1 MTKSVNGDLRIF
13 SGNSNIALAQKIC
26 NHLNMEMGKL
36 RVERFADGEIDVQI
50 LESVRA
56 HDCYIIQPTCPP
68 VNENLME
75 LLIMIDAFK
84 RASAGKITAVLPYF
98 GYARADR
105 KASPRVPITAKLA
118 SNLITTAGADRI
130 MTVDLHAGQIQGF
143 FDIPVDHLRARKVFL
158 DYFKD
163 FDKKDIEEVKRQYS
177 AEGKPLKI
185 IKLEELDKKDIV
197 VISPDVGGVERA
209 RKFAARMDAGLVI
222 IDKRRPKPNEAVVY
236 NVIGDVKDKVAII
249 FDDIVDTAGTL
260 TTVAQK
266 IKERGAREIYAVCTH
281 GLLSRNAME
290 KINKSDIKK
299 LIISDSLPIRDLGP
313 KVDVLSVSY
322 LLADAIKRNHD
333 GRSISDMFN

>member
-13 SGNSNIALAQKIC
+13 SGNANLPLAQKIC
-26 NHLNMEMGKL
+26 EHLNMELGKL
-36 RVERFADGEIDVQI
+36 HVERFADGEIDVQI

-84 RASAGKITAVLPYF
+84 RASAGKITAVIPYF

-105 KASPRVPITAKLA
+105 KSSPRVPITAKLA
-118 SNLITTAGADRI
+118 SNLITQAGADRI
-130 MTVDLHAGQIQGF
+130 MAIDLHAGQIQGF

-158 DYFKD
+158 DYFQG
-163 FDKKDIEEVKRQYS
+163 FKR
-177 AEGKPLKI
+177 
-185 IKLEELDKKDIV
+185 EELV

-209 RKFAARMDAGLVI
+209 RKFAAKLDVGLVI

-236 NVIGDVKDKVAII
+236 NVIGDVKDKVCII

-260 TTVAQK
+260 TTVANK
-266 IKERGAREIYAVCTH
+266 IKEQGAREVYAACAH
-281 GLLSRNAME
+281 GLLSRNAIE
-290 KINKSDIKK
+290 RINNSEIKK
-299 LIISDSLPIRDLGP
+299 LIITDSLPVRGLGP
-313 KVDVLSVSY
+313 KVETLSVAHI
-322 LLADAIKRNHD
+322 LADAIQRNHD
-333 GRSISDMFN
+333 GQSISGMFN

>member
-13 SGNSNIALAQKIC
+13 SGNANLALAQKIAE
-26 NHLNMEMGKL
+26 HLNMELGKL
-36 RVERFADGEIDVQI
+36 HVERFADGEVDVQI

-84 RASAGKITAVLPYF
+84 RASAGKITAVIPYF

-105 KASPRVPITAKLA
+105 KSSPRVPITAKLA
-118 SNLITTAGADRI
+118 CNLITQAGADRVMAI
-130 MTVDLHAGQIQGF
+130 DLHAGQIQGF

-158 DYFKD
+158 DYFQD
-163 FDKKDIEEVKRQYS
+163 FKR
-177 AEGKPLKI
+177 EDL
-185 IKLEELDKKDIV
+185 V

-209 RKFAARMDAGLVI
+209 RKFAAKLDVGLVI

-236 NVIGDVKDKVAII
+236 NVIGDVKDKVCII

-260 TTVAQK
+260 TTVANK
-266 IKERGAREIYAVCTH
+266 IKEQGAREIYAVCAH
-281 GLLSRNAME
+281 GLLSRNALE
-290 KINKSDIKK
+290 RINNSEIKK
-299 LIISDSLPIRDLGP
+299 LIITDSLPVRDLGP
-313 KVDVLSVSY
+313 KVETLSVAHI
-322 LLADAIKRNHD
+322 LADAIQRNHD
-333 GRSISDMFN
+333 GQSISGMFN

>member
-1 MTKSVNGDLRIF
+1 MTKTVNGDLRIF
-13 SGNSNIALAQKIC
+13 SGNSNLALAQKIAG
-26 NHLNMEMGKL
+26 HLNMDLGKI

-56 HDCYIIQPTCPP
+56 HDCYIVQSTCPP

-75 LLIMIDAFK
+75 LLMDAFK
-84 RASAGKITAVLPYF
+84 RASAGRITVVIPYF

-105 KASPRVPITAKLA
+105 KAAARVPITAKLA
-118 SNLITTAGADRI
+118 SNLITEAGADRI

-143 FDIPVDHLRARKVFL
+143 FDIPVDHLRARSVFL

-163 FDKKDIEEVKRQYS
+163 FDRKD
-177 AEGKPLKI
+177 L
-185 IKLEELDKKDIV
+185 V

-260 TTVAQK
+260 TTVAAK
-266 IKERGAREIYAVCTH
+266 IKEHGAREIYAACSH
-281 GLLSRNAME
+281 GLLSRNAVD
-290 KINKSDIKK
+290 KINKSSIKK
-299 LIISDSLPIRDLGP
+299 LIITDTLPIRDLGP
-313 KVDVLSVSY
+313 KTEVLSVSY
-322 LLADAIKRNHD
+322 ILADAIKRNHD

>member
-13 SGNSNIALAQKIC
+13 SGNANLPLAQKIC
-26 NHLNMEMGKL
+26 EHLNIELGKL
-36 RVERFADGEIDVQI
+36 HVERFADGEVDVQI

-84 RASAGKITAVLPYF
+84 RASAGKITAVIPYF

-105 KASPRVPITAKLA
+105 KSSPRVPITAKLA
-118 SNLITTAGADRI
+118 SNLITEAGADRI
-130 MTVDLHAGQIQGF
+130 MAIDLHAGQIQGF

-158 DYFKD
+158 DYFQN
-163 FDKKDIEEVKRQYS
+163 FKR
-177 AEGKPLKI
+177 EDL
-185 IKLEELDKKDIV
+185 V

-209 RKFAARMDAGLVI
+209 RKFAAKMDAGLVI

-236 NVIGDVKDKVAII
+236 NVIGDVKDKVCII

-260 TTVAQK
+260 TTVANK
-266 IKERGAREIYAVCTH
+266 IKEQGAREVYAACAH
-281 GLLSRNAME
+281 GLLSRNALE
-290 KINKSDIKK
+290 RIDQSAIKK
-299 LIISDSLPIRDLGP
+299 LIITDSLPVRDLGP
-313 KVDVLSVSY
+313 KVETLSVAHI
-322 LLADAIKRNHD
+322 LADAIQRNHD
-333 GRSISDMFN
+333 GQSISGMFN

>member
-1 MTKSVNGDLRIF
+1 MTKSVTGDLRIF
-13 SGNSNIALAQKIC
+13 SGNANMPLADKIC
-26 NHLNMEMGKL
+26 KHLGIELGKL

-56 HDCYIIQPTCPP
+56 HDCYIVQPTCPP
-68 VNENLME
+68 TNENLME
-75 LLIMIDAFK
+75 LLITIDAFK
-84 RASAGKITAVLPYF
+84 RASAGKITAVMPYF

-105 KASPRVPITAKLA
+105 KASPRVPITAKLV
-118 SNLITTAGADRI
+118 SNLIAKAGADRV
-130 MTVDLHAGQIQGF
+130 MTLDLHAGQIQGF

-158 DYFKD
+158 DYFSG
-163 FDKKDIEEVKRQYS
+163 FDHS
-177 AEGKPLKI
+177 NL
-185 IKLEELDKKDIV
+185 V

-236 NVIGDVKDKVAII
+236 NVIGDVEGKTAII

-266 IKERGAREIYAVCTH
+266 IMERGAKEVYAVCTH

-290 KINKSDIKK
+290 RINNSSIKK
-299 LIISDSLPIRDLGP
+299 LIITDSLPVRDLGP
-313 KVDVLSVSY
+313 KVDTLSVSY
-322 LLADAIKRNHD
+322 LLADAIQRNHN
-333 GRSISDMFN
+333 GQSISDMFN

>member
-13 SGNSNIALAQKIC
+13 SGNANVALTQKIAQ
-26 NHLNMEMGKL
+26 HLNVDLGKM

-68 VNENLME
+68 TNENLME

-84 RASAGKITAVLPYF
+84 RASAGKITAVIPYF

-105 KASPRVPITAKLA
+105 KASARVPITAKLA
-118 SNLITTAGADRI
+118 SNLIATAGADRV
-130 MTVDLHAGQIQGF
+130 MTLDLHAGQIQGF

-158 DYFKD
+158 EYFQNFDRKD
-163 FDKKDIEEVKRQYS
+163 
-177 AEGKPLKI
+177 L
-185 IKLEELDKKDIV
+185 V

-209 RKFAARMDAGLVI
+209 RKFAARLDVGLVI
-222 IDKRRPKPNEAVVY
+222 IDKRRPKANEAVVY
-236 NVIGDVKDKVAII
+236 NVIGDVEGKTAII

-260 TTVAQK
+260 ATVAQK
-266 IKERGAREIYAVCTH
+266 IKERGAKEIYAVCTH
-281 GLLSRNAME
+281 GLLSRNAMDR
-290 KINKSDIKK
+290 INKSDIKK
-299 LIISDSLPIRDLGP
+299 LLISDSLPIRDLGP
-313 KVDVLSVSY
+313 KVEVLSVSY

>member
-13 SGNSNIALAQKIC
+13 SGNANLPLAQKIAE
-26 NHLNMEMGKL
+26 HLNMELGKL
-36 RVERFADGEIDVQI
+36 HVERFADGEVDVQI

-84 RASAGKITAVLPYF
+84 RASAGKITAVIPYF

-105 KASPRVPITAKLA
+105 KSSPRVPITAKLA
-118 SNLITTAGADRI
+118 SNLITEAGADRI
-130 MTVDLHAGQIQGF
+130 MAIDLHAGQIQGF

-158 DYFKD
+158 DYFQN
-163 FDKKDIEEVKRQYS
+163 FKR
-177 AEGKPLKI
+177 EDL
-185 IKLEELDKKDIV
+185 V

-209 RKFAARMDAGLVI
+209 RKFAAKMDAGLVI

-236 NVIGDVKDKVAII
+236 NVIGDVKDKVCII

-260 TTVAQK
+260 TTVANK
-266 IKERGAREIYAVCTH
+266 IKEQGAREVYAACAH
-281 GLLSRNAME
+281 GLLSRNAVE
-290 KINKSDIKK
+290 RINNSDIKK
-299 LIISDSLPIRDLGP
+299 LIITDSLPVRDLGP
-313 KVDVLSVSY
+313 KVETLSVAHI
-322 LLADAIKRNHD
+322 LADAIQRNHD
-333 GRSISDMFN
+333 GQSISGMFN

>member
-1 MTKSVNGDLRIF
+1 
-13 SGNSNIALAQKIC
+13 
-26 NHLNMEMGKL
+26 
-36 RVERFADGEIDVQI
+36 
-50 LESVRA
+50 
-56 HDCYIIQPTCPP
+56 
-68 VNENLME
+68 
-75 LLIMIDAFK
+75 MIDAFK
-84 RASAGKITAVLPYF
+84 RASAGKITAVIPYF

-118 SNLITTAGADRI
+118 SNLITEAGADRI

-158 DYFKD
+158 DYFKN
-163 FDKKDIEEVKRQYS
+163 FNRE
-177 AEGKPLKI
+177 
-185 IKLEELDKKDIV
+185 DIV

-222 IDKRRPKPNEAVVY
+222 IDKRRPKANEAVVY

-290 KINKSDIKK
+290 RINNSDIKK

>member
-1 MTKSVNGDLRIF
+1 MTKIVNGDLRIF
-13 SGNSNIALAQKIC
+13 SGNSNPDLASKIC
-26 NHLNMEMGKL
+26 EHLGMELGKL
-36 RVERFADGEIDVQI
+36 RVEKFADGETDVQV

-56 HDCYIIQPTCPP
+56 HDCYIVQSTCPP

-75 LLIMIDAFK
+75 LLITIDAFK
-84 RASAGKITAVLPYF
+84 RASAGRITAVIPYF

-118 SNLITTAGADRI
+118 SNLITEAGADRI

-158 DYFKD
+158 DYFAG
-163 FDKKDIEEVKRQYS
+163 FKR
-177 AEGKPLKI
+177 EDL
-185 IKLEELDKKDIV
+185 V

-222 IDKRRPKPNEAVVY
+222 IDKRRPKANEAVVY
-236 NVIGDVKDKVAII
+236 NVIGDVEGKTAII

-260 TTVAQK
+260 ATVAQK
-266 IKERGAREIYAVCTH
+266 IKERGAKEIYAACTH
-281 GLLSRNAME
+281 GLLSRNAID
-290 KINKSDIKK
+290 KINKSEIKK
-299 LIISDSLPIRDLGP
+299 LIISDSLPVRDLGP
-313 KVDVLSVSY
+313 KVEVLSVSY

>member
-13 SGNSNIALAQKIC
+13 SGNANLPLAQKIAE
-26 NHLNMEMGKL
+26 HLNMELGKL
-36 RVERFADGEIDVQI
+36 HVQRFADGEVDVQI

-84 RASAGKITAVLPYF
+84 RASAGKITAVIPYF

-105 KASPRVPITAKLA
+105 KSSPRVPITAKLA
-118 SNLITTAGADRI
+118 SNLITEAGADRI
-130 MTVDLHAGQIQGF
+130 MAIDLHAGQIQGF

-158 DYFKD
+158 EYFQD
-163 FDKKDIEEVKRQYS
+163 FKR
-177 AEGKPLKI
+177 EDL
-185 IKLEELDKKDIV
+185 V

-209 RKFAARMDAGLVI
+209 RKFAAKMDAGLVI

-236 NVIGDVKDKVAII
+236 NVIGDVKDKVCII

-260 TTVAQK
+260 TTVANK
-266 IKERGAREIYAVCTH
+266 IKEQGAREIYAVCAH
-281 GLLSRNAME
+281 GLLSRNALE
-290 KINKSDIKK
+290 KVNNSDIKK
-299 LIISDSLPIRDLGP
+299 LIITDSLPVRDLGP
-313 KVDVLSVSY
+313 KVETLSVAHI
-322 LLADAIKRNHD
+322 LADAIQRNHD
-333 GRSISDMFN
+333 GQSISGMFN

>member
-13 SGNSNIALAQKIC
+13 SGNANLPLAQKIAE
-26 NHLNMEMGKL
+26 HLNMELGKL
-36 RVERFADGEIDVQI
+36 HVERFADGEVDVQI

-84 RASAGKITAVLPYF
+84 RASAGKITAVIPYF

-118 SNLITTAGADRI
+118 SNLIAEAGADRVMAI
-130 MTVDLHAGQIQGF
+130 DLHAGQIQGF

-158 DYFKD
+158 DYFQD
-163 FDKKDIEEVKRQYS
+163 FKR
-177 AEGKPLKI
+177 EDL
-185 IKLEELDKKDIV
+185 V

-209 RKFAARMDAGLVI
+209 RKFAAKMDAGLVI

-236 NVIGDVKDKVAII
+236 NVIGDVKDKVCII

-260 TTVAQK
+260 TTVANK
-266 IKERGAREIYAVCTH
+266 IKEQGAREIYAVCAH

-290 KINKSDIKK
+290 RINNSDIKK
-299 LIISDSLPIRDLGP
+299 LIITDSLPVRELGP
-313 KVDVLSVSY
+313 KVETLSVAHI
-322 LLADAIKRNHD
+322 LADAIQRNHD
-333 GRSISDMFN
+333 GQSISGMFN

>member
-13 SGNSNIALAQKIC
+13 SGNANLPLAQKIC
-26 NHLNMEMGKL
+26 EHLNIELGKPH
-36 RVERFADGEIDVQI
+36 VERFADGEVDVQI

-84 RASAGKITAVLPYF
+84 RASAGKITAVIPYF

-105 KASPRVPITAKLA
+105 KSSPRVPITAKLA
-118 SNLITTAGADRI
+118 SNLITEAGADRI
-130 MTVDLHAGQIQGF
+130 MAIDLHAGQIQGF

-158 DYFKD
+158 DYFQN
-163 FDKKDIEEVKRQYS
+163 FKR
-177 AEGKPLKI
+177 EDL
-185 IKLEELDKKDIV
+185 V

-209 RKFAARMDAGLVI
+209 RKFAAKMDAGLVI

-236 NVIGDVKDKVAII
+236 NVIGDVKDKVCII

-260 TTVAQK
+260 TTVANK
-266 IKERGAREIYAVCTH
+266 IKEQGAREVYAACAH
-281 GLLSRNAME
+281 GLLSRNALE
-290 KINKSDIKK
+290 RIDQSAIKK
-299 LIISDSLPIRDLGP
+299 LIITDSLPVRDLGP
-313 KVDVLSVSY
+313 KVETLSVAHI
-322 LLADAIKRNHD
+322 LADAIQRNHD
-333 GRSISDMFN
+333 GQSISGMFN

>member
-1 MTKSVNGDLRIF
+1 MTKSVTGDLRIF
-13 SGNSNIALAQKIC
+13 SGNANLPLAEKIC
-26 NHLNMEMGKL
+26 KHLGIELGKL

-56 HDCYIIQPTCPP
+56 HDCYIVQPTCPP
-68 VNENLME
+68 TNENLME
-75 LLIMIDAFK
+75 LLITIDAFK
-84 RASAGKITAVLPYF
+84 RASAGKITAVMPYF

-105 KASPRVPITAKLA
+105 KASPRVPITAKLV
-118 SNLITTAGADRI
+118 SNLIAKAGADRV
-130 MTVDLHAGQIQGF
+130 MTLDLHAGQIQGF

-158 DYFKD
+158 DYFSG
-163 FDKKDIEEVKRQYS
+163 FDHSNV
-177 AEGKPLKI
+177 
-185 IKLEELDKKDIV
+185 V

-236 NVIGDVKDKVAII
+236 NVIGDVEGKTAII

-266 IKERGAREIYAVCTH
+266 IMERGAKEVYAVCTH

-290 KINKSDIKK
+290 RINNSAIKK
-299 LIISDSLPIRDLGP
+299 LIITDSLPVRDLGP
-313 KVDVLSVSY
+313 KVDTLSVSY
-322 LLADAIKRNHD
+322 LLADAIQRNHN
-333 GRSISDMFN
+333 GQSISDMFN

>member
-1 MTKSVNGDLRIF
+1 MTKSVTGDLRIF
-13 SGNSNIALAQKIC
+13 SGNANMPLADKIC
-26 NHLNMEMGKL
+26 KHLGIELGKL

-56 HDCYIIQPTCPP
+56 HDCYIVQPTCPP
-68 VNENLME
+68 TNENLME
-75 LLIMIDAFK
+75 LLITIDAFK
-84 RASAGKITAVLPYF
+84 RASAGKITAVMPYF

-105 KASPRVPITAKLA
+105 KASPRVPITAKLV
-118 SNLITTAGADRI
+118 SNLIAKAGADRV
-130 MTVDLHAGQIQGF
+130 MTLDLHAGQIQGF

-158 DYFKD
+158 DYFSG
-163 FDKKDIEEVKRQYS
+163 FDHS
-177 AEGKPLKI
+177 NL
-185 IKLEELDKKDIV
+185 V

-236 NVIGDVKDKVAII
+236 NVIGDVEGKTAII

-266 IKERGAREIYAVCTH
+266 IMERGAKEVYAVCTH

-290 KINKSDIKK
+290 RINNSSIKK
-299 LIISDSLPIRDLGP
+299 LIITDSLPVRDLGP
-313 KVDVLSVSY
+313 KVETLSVSHI
-322 LLADAIKRNHD
+322 LADAIQRNHD
-333 GRSISDMFN
+333 GQSISGMFN

>member
-13 SGNSNIALAQKIC
+13 SGNANMALAQKIC
-26 NHLNMEMGKL
+26 EHLGTDLGKL
-36 RVERFADGEIDVQI
+36 HVERFADGEIDVQL

-84 RASAGKITAVLPYF
+84 RASAGKITAVVPYF

-105 KASPRVPITAKLA
+105 KSAPRVPITAKLA
-118 SNLITTAGADRI
+118 SNLITAAGADRV
-130 MTVDLHAGQIQGF
+130 MTLDLHAGQIQGF

-158 DYFKD
+158 DYFSS
-163 FDKKDIEEVKRQYS
+163 FDRNN
-177 AEGKPLKI
+177 L
-185 IKLEELDKKDIV
+185 V

-236 NVIGDVKDKVAII
+236 NVIGDVEGKTAII

-260 TTVAQK
+260 TIVAQT
-266 IKERGAREIYAVCTH
+266 IKERGAKEIYAASTH
-281 GLLSRNAME
+281 GLLSRNAVE
-290 KINKSDIKK
+290 RINNSAIKK
-299 LIISDSLPIRDLGP
+299 LVITDSLPLRDLGP
-313 KVDVLSVSY
+313 KVDTLSVSY
-322 LLADAIKRNHD
+322 LLADAISRNHN
-333 GRSISDMFN
+333 GQSLSDINM

>member
-13 SGNSNIALAQKIC
+13 SGNANLPLAQKIAE
-26 NHLNMEMGKL
+26 HLNMELGKL
-36 RVERFADGEIDVQI
+36 HVERFADGEVDVQI

-84 RASAGKITAVLPYF
+84 RASAGKITAVIPYF

-105 KASPRVPITAKLA
+105 KSSPRVPITAKLA
-118 SNLITTAGADRI
+118 CNLITQAGADRVMAI
-130 MTVDLHAGQIQGF
+130 DLHAGQIQGF

-158 DYFKD
+158 DYFQD
-163 FDKKDIEEVKRQYS
+163 FKR
-177 AEGKPLKI
+177 EDL
-185 IKLEELDKKDIV
+185 V

-209 RKFAARMDAGLVI
+209 RKFAAKMDAGLVI

-236 NVIGDVKDKVAII
+236 NVIGDVKDKVCII

-260 TTVAQK
+260 TTVANK
-266 IKERGAREIYAVCTH
+266 IKEQGAREIYAVCAH
-281 GLLSRNAME
+281 GLLSRNALE
-290 KINKSDIKK
+290 KINNSDIKK
-299 LIISDSLPIRDLGP
+299 LIITDSLPVRDLGP
-313 KVDVLSVSY
+313 KVETLSVAHI
-322 LLADAIKRNHD
+322 LADAIQRNHD
-333 GRSISDMFN
+333 GQSISGMFN

>member
-163 FDKKDIEEVKRQYS
+163 FDKKDKQDRFVQFFRSHNTIPQKTGASR
-177 AEGKPLKI
+177 GKPH
-185 IKLEELDKKDIV
+185 ELTLVEIV
-197 VISPDVGGVERA
+197 VVCRRTAAAMPRGIPAETRYEQVIAVHSHIFRHHHITVKIEC
-209 RKFAARMDAGLVI
+209 FAV
-222 IDKRRPKPNEAVVY
+222 
-236 NVIGDVKDKVAII
+236 
-249 FDDIVDTAGTL
+249 
-260 TTVAQK
+260 
-266 IKERGAREIYAVCTH
+266 
-281 GLLSRNAME
+281 
-290 KINKSDIKK
+290 
-299 LIISDSLPIRDLGP
+299 
-313 KVDVLSVSY
+313 
-322 LLADAIKRNHD
+322 
-333 GRSISDMFN
+333 

>member
-13 SGNSNIALAQKIC
+13 SGNANLPLAQKIAE
-26 NHLNMEMGKL
+26 HLNMELGKL
-36 RVERFADGEIDVQI
+36 HVQRFADGEVDVQI

-84 RASAGKITAVLPYF
+84 RASAGKITAVIPYF

-105 KASPRVPITAKLA
+105 KSSPRVPITAKLA
-118 SNLITTAGADRI
+118 SNLITEAGADRI
-130 MTVDLHAGQIQGF
+130 MAIDLHAGQIQGF

-158 DYFKD
+158 DYFQN
-163 FDKKDIEEVKRQYS
+163 FKR
-177 AEGKPLKI
+177 EDL
-185 IKLEELDKKDIV
+185 V

-209 RKFAARMDAGLVI
+209 RKFAARLDVGLVI

-236 NVIGDVKDKVAII
+236 NVIGDVKDKVCII

-260 TTVAQK
+260 TTVANK
-266 IKERGAREIYAVCTH
+266 IKEQGAREVYAACAH
-281 GLLSRNAME
+281 GLLSRNALE
-290 KINKSDIKK
+290 RINNSAIKK
-299 LIISDSLPIRDLGP
+299 LVITDSLPVRDLGP
-313 KVDVLSVSY
+313 KVETLSVAHI
-322 LLADAIKRNHD
+322 LADAIQRNHD
-333 GRSISDMFN
+333 GQSISGMFN

>member
-1 MTKSVNGDLRIF
+1 MTKSVTGDLRIF
-13 SGNSNIALAQKIC
+13 SGNANMPLAEKIC
-26 NHLNMEMGKL
+26 KHLGIELGKL

-56 HDCYIIQPTCPP
+56 HDCYIVQPTCPP
-68 VNENLME
+68 TNENLME
-75 LLIMIDAFK
+75 LLITIDAFK
-84 RASAGKITAVLPYF
+84 RASAGKITAVMPYF

-105 KASPRVPITAKLA
+105 KASPRVPITAKLV
-118 SNLITTAGADRI
+118 SNLIAKAGADRV
-130 MTVDLHAGQIQGF
+130 MTLDLHAGQIQGF

-158 DYFKD
+158 DYFSG
-163 FDKKDIEEVKRQYS
+163 FDHSNV
-177 AEGKPLKI
+177 
-185 IKLEELDKKDIV
+185 V

-236 NVIGDVKDKVAII
+236 NVIGDVEGKTAII

-266 IKERGAREIYAVCTH
+266 IMERGAKEVYAVCTH

-290 KINKSDIKK
+290 RINNSAIKK
-299 LIISDSLPIRDLGP
+299 LIITDSLPVRDLGP
-313 KVDVLSVSY
+313 KVDTLSVSY
-322 LLADAIKRNHD
+322 LLADAIQRNHN
-333 GRSISDMFN
+333 GQSISDMFN